1 VETTLQ
7 RVGTRT
13 EAVMDT
19 IRQRI
24 ERRSLVPGARIP
36 SVRAMADTTGFSK
49 ATVVE
54 AYDRLVAEGVI
65 RSRPGA
71 GYFVAAPL
79 APLSLSHMGP
89 PLAREVDPLWM
100 LRHSLTAAPDA
111 LRPGAGWLPDEWMGV
126 DSIRK
131 GLRQL
136 ARGATAATLV
146 GYETAAGSEP
156 LRRLIARRLAEQ
168 NVEASP
174 DQILLTDSGTHAI
187 DMALRFLVQPGDA
200 VLVDDPYYFNTLAL
214 LRAHRVRIVGVP
226 RTPTGP
232 DMQAFELAVRDHAP
246 RVYVTNSA
254 LHNPTGGTLS
264 ASTAHRIMKL
274 VDAHDMVVI
283 EDDIFGDFE
292 HEPSARL
299 AAFDGLER
307 VVRVGSFSKSLSMA
321 VRCGHIAA
329 RPDWI
334 AGMTDL
340 RISTGLSG
348 NALSAELLLTV
359 LSDGSYRRH
368 MDQVRARL
376 SRSMA
381 SLLTRLRSVGLEP
394 WLEPSA
400 GLFAWCRLPNGLD
413 AADVTRQGVAENII
427 FAPGDVFSVTQTA
440 NSYLRFNAALSDDDR
455 IIRFLERV
463 CR

>member
-1 VETTLQ
+1 
-7 RVGTRT
+7 
-13 EAVMDT
+13 MDV

-24 ERRSLVPGARIP
+24 ERRVLVPGARIP
-36 SVRAMADTTGFSK
+36 SVRAMAETTGFSK

-65 RSRPGA
+65 RSRPGS

-79 APLSLSHMGP
+79 APLSLSNIGP

-100 LRHSLTAAPDA
+100 LRHSLTAAPEA
-111 LRPGAGWLPDEWMGV
+111 LRPGGGWLPDDWMAT

-136 ARGATAATLV
+136 ARGATAATLA
-146 GYETAAGSEP
+146 GSETAAGAEP
-156 LRRLIARRLAEQ
+156 LRRLIARRLGDQ

-174 DQILLTDSGTHAI
+174 DQILLTDSATHAI
-187 DMALRFLVQPGDA
+187 DLALRFLVEPGDA
-200 VLVDDPYYFNTLAL
+200 VLVDDPYYFNVLAL

-226 RTPTGP
+226 RTPSGP
-232 DMQAFELAVRDHAP
+232 DMQAFELAVREYAP
-246 RVYVTNSA
+246 RIYMTNSA
-254 LHNPTGGTLS
+254 LQNPTGGTLS
-264 ASTAHRIMKL
+264 APTAHRILKL
-274 VDAHDMVVI
+274 ADAHDMVVI

-292 HEPSARL
+292 HEPTPRL

-321 VRCGHIAA
+321 VRCGHVAA
-329 RPDWI
+329 RADWI

-348 NALSAELLLTV
+348 SVLSAELVQTV

-368 MDQVRARL
+368 MVQVRARL
-376 SRSMA
+376 SRAMA
-381 SLLTRLRSVGLEP
+381 RLLPRLRSVGLEP

-400 GLFAWCRLPNGLD
+400 GLFAWCRLPDGLD
-413 AADVTRQGVAENII
+413 AADVTRQGVAENIV
-427 FAPGDVFSVTQTA
+427 FAPGNLFSVTQTA
-440 NSYLRFNAALSDDDR
+440 SRYLRFNAALSDDDR
-455 IIRFLERV
+455 IIRFLEGV